1 MKYVSSSIVL
11 EEIPDEITLALEI
24 SSCPHHCKN
33 CHSPE
38 LREDIGIP
46 LTEDEIEKLVKRYSD
61 ISCICFMGGDRN
73 HYEIINLA
81 HYIKNKYK
89 IKVGM
94 YSGDKEIDKS
104 LIPYLDYYKVGPYIE
119 ERGPLK
125 NRNTNQRLYRIN
137 HRKILNQMEDITDRF
152 WYSALDK

>member
-1 MKYVSSSIVL
+1 MKYISSSIVL
-11 EEIPDEITLALEI
+11 EEIPDEISLALEI
-24 SSCPHHCKN
+24 SNCPHHCKN

-46 LTEDEIEKLVKRYSD
+46 LTEDEIEKLMMRYPD
-61 ISCICFMGGDRN
+61 ASCVLFMGGDKD
-73 HYEIINLA
+73 HSEIINLA
-81 HYIKNKYK
+81 YYIKDKYK
-89 IKVGM
+89 VKIGM
-94 YSGDKEIDKS
+94 YSGDKEVDRS

-119 ERGPLK
+119 ERGPLN

-152 WYSALDK
+152 WYSALDE